1 MRGAKVLAFSAAA
14 ALGVLSVEP
23 LTGTAATVTVPS
35 LTVPAVTIPALSIPS
50 ITTPVVT
57 TPAVTTPHVTT
68 PSVTTPSVTTPAV
81 TVPSVTTPSAT
92 SRPVTT
98 PSASTPAGEVPSV
111 TTPSTSGA
119 GASPTSGAGASATSG
134 RSVTQTASSP
144 VSAASSPAS
153 TGSSPAAWTTASDP
167 AGATTGTGVQARL
180 ARGAGATRT
189 GGGTRS
195 ARRRAIAKRHAAAR
209 AAENRRLRSL
219 VARLHGCLASLDPGA
234 RRLLSLRAGVGG
246 SPRGAAA
253 VARIL
258 HVSPAREQLLEQ
270 LSVMQLRN
278 QAGAPCAATT
288 SSATTGTAEPIVA
301 LSGTAPGLGSGAR
314 PVTSSVA
321 AISETRATARP
332 GRRHR
337 SVVVIT
343 PAATRTVERAAAG
356 GQGLPAAAIPAF
368 LAVLLG
374 LALITLPGMRRR
386 LLRVPGTRTG
396 DGASVPSAPIAAW
409 TATTSEPARLLIWA
423 GDIPAM
429 LAADSPAVSPPH
441 SEVEPHTP
449 QPQAEPKHETQPAHS
464 PERAETAHGWLREHA
479 TQAALIAT
487 VAAGVIARLVTR
499 ARSKR

>member
-1 MRGAKVLAFSAAA
+1 MRGGKVLALGAAA

-23 LTGTAATVTVPS
+23 LAGTAATVTLPQ
-35 LTVPAVTIPALSIPS
+35 LTVPGVTIPSLSIPS

-68 PSVTTPSVTTPAV
+68 PSVTTPAV
-81 TVPSVTTPSAT
+81 TVPSVTTPSVT
-92 SRPVTT
+92 LGPVTT
-98 PSASTPAGEVPSV
+98 PSVSTPVGEVPSV
-111 TTPSTSGA
+111 TTPSTSGT
-119 GASPTSGAGASATSG
+119 GASPSSGAGASPTSG

-153 TGSSPAAWTTASDP
+153 TGSSPAASTTASDP
-167 AGATTGTGVQARL
+167 AGALTGTDVRAGL

-195 ARRRAIAKRHAAAR
+195 ARGRAIARHHAAAR
-209 AAENRRLRSL
+209 AAAENRRLRSL
-219 VARLHGCLASLDPGA
+219 VARLQGCLASLDPGA

-246 SPRGAAA
+246 SARGAAA

-258 HVSPAREQLLEQ
+258 HVSPTREQLLEQ
-270 LSVMQLRN
+270 LSLMQLRN

-288 SSATTGTAEPIVA
+288 SSASTGTAEPIVA
-301 LSGTAPGLGSGAR
+301 LSGTGPGLGSGAQ

-332 GRRHR
+332 RRRHG

-356 GQGLPAAAIPAF
+356 GQGLPAAALPAF
-368 LAVLLG
+368 LAVLAV
-374 LALITLPGMRRR
+374 LALIALPGMRRR
-386 LLRVPGTRTG
+386 LLPAPRTRTG
-396 DGASVPSAPIAAW
+396 DGASMPYTPIAAPP
-409 TATTSEPARLLIWA
+409 ATTSEEPARLLIWA

-429 LAADSPAVSPPH
+429 LAADSSAVSPPH

-449 QPQAEPKHETQPAHS
+449 QPQAEPKPETQPEHS
-464 PERAETAHGWLREHA
+464 PERAETSHGWLREHA

-487 VAAGVIARLVTR
+487 VAAGGIARLLTR